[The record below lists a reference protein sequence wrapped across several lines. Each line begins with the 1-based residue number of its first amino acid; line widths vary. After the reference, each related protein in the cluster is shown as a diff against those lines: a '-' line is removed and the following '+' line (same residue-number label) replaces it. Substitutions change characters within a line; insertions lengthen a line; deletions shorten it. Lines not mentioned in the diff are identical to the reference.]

1 MLHLLAAKLDPFS
14 SESEDE
20 AGLHRPG
27 GVRTQRTR
35 SEADK
40 TLAHKRLDTQ
50 KVSKDFEPSESLA
63 DDDEIPFDP
72 AGHQASRR
80 STSRPPKSV
89 RSFTL
94 RIYS

>member
-1 MLHLLAAKLDPFS
+1 MLALRAAKLDPFS

-20 AGLHRPG
+20 AGMHRPG
-27 GVRTQRTR
+27 GVRTQRTL

-50 KVSKDFEPSESLA
+50 KVHKDFEPSESLA
-63 DDDEIPFDP
+63 EDDEIPFDV
-72 AGHQASRR
+72 AGHKASRK

-89 RSFTL
+89 
-94 RIYS
+94 